1 MHCSLC
7 IPEIV
12 SLIFYETLNGAE
24 QSFNHLNRDSAQTLA
39 GLARTCKAFRDPAL
53 DLLWKSQCT
62 VMNVLNCMP
71 GDIWK
76 LLDDT
81 DTEEVRLKRPVLPS
95 YPDCAAFYEML
106 RMCLPPEPLFPK
118 IESLLWETSDAAL
131 LPSLSPFHRPSLDL
145 FDGID
150 LPVGFSFVSSS
161 RPRYA
166 MPFASGS
173 LHSDLGWTPGAL
185 RDCILLC
192 EQLTRLESLE
202 VPCLDAVALDHLA
215 KRPVLDFVHL
225 DDQTPLSPVLGLPSK
240 TEVPSSCDI
249 DVLTL
254 TVTDAR
260 AATESN
266 DSIPEEHVRKTAV
279 REVYNGVAANC
290 NHASLDS
297 LSIALLP
304 RDTTDT
310 AADPEQIALY
320 AVPGTHLFPLFTL
333 TTLTSVTLAGPVGLD
348 LDDAAAAEIA
358 RAWPRITSLDLAGSA
373 FIHVPPRTTLCA
385 LLAFARGCPHLWR
398 LSLPI
403 NARSVPKWRKPQTA
417 AEARPTQRRLRS
429 LHVGESPYFPEV
441 GVGGRLA
448 KRIRGGTSPCARKFW
463 RAGGSGKPL
472 RRRCPF
478 CESEPPDASLATIP
492 VPAFLGP
499 FYSLKAA
506 EERGERKNTRVS
518 NSPKSSVVELRRVAQ
533 GSQFISQD
541 DLRIPVLTYAGWIN
555 IIDKPSLVPGPMGSV
570 LVLCDGAD
578 TIYSANLPSNA
589 SVPRQH
595 PPQPTHRH
603 KRPHPQPPR
612 KGAPSGQRRHK
623 ESNLWIS
630 IIWCGSRR
638 RNSILRCSGPVVRIP
653 VSQRQPSAI
662 AFLATFSRRSIAK
675 FVFPELFVAS
685 FIVVGY
691 TKCGGIEATGS
702 PPWNLSYRVKHR
714 FNGGLSPLTNLSKEL
729 V

>member
-71 GDIWK
+71 GDIWE

-81 DTEEVRLKRPVLPS
+81 DTEEVRLKRPVLPSDWERPLIYSHRVRHFKYQLSYS

-131 LPSLSPFHRPSLDL
+131 LPHFRLFIGPRLTSLTE
-145 FDGID
+145 
-150 LPVGFSFVSSS
+150 V
-161 RPRYA
+161 
-166 MPFASGS
+166 
-173 LHSDLGWTPGAL
+173 
-185 RDCILLC
+185 CILTSDGLPGRC
-192 EQLTRLESLE
+192 ETVSFFVKQLTRLESLE

-260 AATESN
+260 AATEVLARLHASPIRSLTIQFPKN
-266 DSIPEEHVRKTAV
+266 TSATAV
-279 REVYNGVAANC
+279 REIYNGVAANC
-290 NHASLDS
+290 NHVSLDS

-320 AVPGTHLFPLFTL
+320 AVPGTHLFPLFML

-358 RAWPRITSLDLAGSA
+358 RAWPRIMSLDLAGSA
-373 FIHVPPRTTLCA
+373 FLHVPPRTTLCA
-385 LLAFARGCPHLWR
+385 LLAFARLCPHLWR

-403 NARSVPKWRKPQTA
+403 NARSVPKWRKAQTA

-429 LHVGESPYFPEV
+429 LHVGESPVGTPLDVAAYLSSIFPRLEWVLAGKEDPRDEPVRAEV
-441 GVGGRLA
+441 LAGR
-448 KRIRGGTSPCARKFW
+448 RKW
-463 RAGGSGKPL
+463 
-472 RRRCPF
+472 
-478 CESEPPDASLATIP
+478 
-492 VPAFLGP
+492 
-499 FYSLKAA
+499 KA
-506 EERGERKNTRVS
+506 
-518 NSPKSSVVELRRVAQ
+518 VEAAL
-533 GSQFISQD
+533 
-541 DLRIPVLTYAGWIN
+541 PVLRKVRVEEKYWTRREYAE
-555 IIDKPSLVPGPMGSV
+555 
-570 LVLCDGAD
+570 
-578 TIYSANLPSNA
+578 A
-589 SVPRQH
+589 SD
-595 PPQPTHRH
+595 
-603 KRPHPQPPR
+603 
-612 KGAPSGQRRHK
+612 
-623 ESNLWIS
+623 
-630 IIWCGSRR
+630 
-638 RNSILRCSGPVVRIP
+638 
-653 VSQRQPSAI
+653 
-662 AFLATFSRRSIAK
+662 
-675 FVFPELFVAS
+675 
-685 FIVVGY
+685 
-691 TKCGGIEATGS
+691 
-702 PPWNLSYRVKHR
+702 
-714 FNGGLSPLTNLSKEL
+714 
-729 V
+729 